1 MMNGYFGNSYSYGSF
16 FGHSLLGLF
25 VVPLVLW
32 SLFWKGW
39 ALWKAARNGDKW
51 WYVALLVLN
60 TAGILEIIYI
70 FLVSKK
76 ESPQRSSKKK

>member
-1 MMNGYFGNSYSYGSF
+1 MMNGYFGNNYGYGNF
-16 FGHSLLGLF
+16 VGHSFLGLF
-25 VVPLVLW
+25 LVPLVLW

-76 ESPQRSSKKK
+76 DRPQKSSKKK